1 VYKKIFRSKKDRVRI
16 FAEWTKAEWTMNI
29 AILGFGKMGQQI
41 AALMKK
47 GQALKLIIDPGKVKG
62 PKGVP
67 VFKDINSTPKK
78 ILNSIDV
85 FIEFTEPAQAKKNIL
100 SIIKAKKGAKIVSGT
115 TGWNVKDVE
124 KNVKRTGALLLHS
137 ANFSLGINTIASVL
151 PVISKT
157 LNKGKGFNTSMTE
170 YHHKHKKDAPSGTAK
185 MLAGIMA
192 KNKTKCPIT
201 SVREG
206 THPGTHI
213 ISFDSG
219 YETIEIKHEV
229 RNRDVFCVG
238 TLIGAEW
245 IKGQKKPGSYEFSDV
260 VR

>member
-1 VYKKIFRSKKDRVRI
+1 
-16 FAEWTKAEWTMNI
+16 MNI
-29 AILGFGKMGQQI
+29 AILGFGRMGQEI

-47 GQALKLIIDPGKVKG
+47 GQTLKLIIDTGKVKG

-67 VFKDINSTPKK
+67 VFTDIDSTPKK

-100 SIIKAKKGAKIVSGT
+100 SVIKAKKGAKIVSGT
-115 TGWNVKDVE
+115 TGWNVRDVE
-124 KNVKRTGALLLHS
+124 KNVKKGGALLLYS
-137 ANFSLGINTIASVL
+137 ANFSLGINTIASIL
-151 PVISKT
+151 PVLSKT

-185 MLAGIMA
+185 MLAGIME
-192 KNKTKCPIT
+192 KNKVKCPIT

-206 THPGTHI
+206 TYPGTHI
-213 ISFDSG
+213 ICFDSE
-219 YETIEIKHEV
+219 YETIEVKHEV

-238 TLIGAEW
+238 ALIGADW
-245 IKGQKKPGSYEFSDV
+245 INDKKKPGIYEFSNV